1 MKILILFLIC
11 LNALFA
17 LDSNALFALDSN
29 ALKTEIKKAYLKE
42 YKDLKLEIE
51 TINLEI
57 PEHFSNA
64 PILSYELNASNKLK
78 KDGVVFLRLE
88 NEPNLRLPVRY
99 SVIGSMQAFKS
110 IGAIKKDENI
120 TANNTK
126 KERVFFGTLSNPL
139 LEGAIGKVSAKN
151 FIPPNTLLSADKT
164 QALIIV
170 RKNDIITG
178 VYEEGQISIEI
189 SLKALENGALNQ
201 IIQAKN
207 LESNKILKAKVL
219 SGSKAQIL

>member
-1 MKILILFLIC
+1 MVLRTLLAMDT
-11 LNALFA
+11 NM
-17 LDSNALFALDSN
+17 
-29 ALKTEIKKAYLKE
+29 LKAEIKEAYLKE

-57 PEHFSNA
+57 PERFSHA
-64 PILSYELNASNKLK
+64 SISSYELSASNKLK

-110 IGAIKKDENI
+110 VSAIKKDENI

-126 KERVFFGTLSNPL
+126 KERVLFGVLSNPL
-139 LEGAIGKVSAKN
+139 LEGAIDRVSAKH
-151 FIPPNTLLSADKT
+151 FIPPDTLLSMDKT

>member
-1 MKILILFLIC
+1 MKILILFLMC
-11 LNALFA
+11 L
-17 LDSNALFALDSN
+17 SALFALDSN
-29 ALKTEIKKAYLKE
+29 ALKTEIKEAYLKE

-57 PEHFSNA
+57 PERFSNA

-120 TANNTK
+120 TASNTK
-126 KERVFFGTLSNPL
+126 KERVLFGALSNPL

-151 FIPPNTLLSADKT
+151 FIPPNTLLSTDKT

-189 SLKALENGALNQ
+189 SLKALENGVLNQ

-219 SGSKAQIL
+219 SSSKAQIL

>member
-1 MKILILFLIC
+1 MKILILFLFC

-17 LDSNALFALDSN
+17 LDSNAL
-29 ALKTEIKKAYLKE
+29 KIGIKEAYLKE

-57 PEHFSNA
+57 PERFSNA
-64 PILSYELNASNKLK
+64 PISSYELNASNKLK

-126 KERVFFGTLSNPL
+126 KERILFGALSNPL
-139 LEGAIGKVSAKN
+139 LEDAIGKVSAKN
-151 FIPPNTLLSADKT
+151 FIPPNTLLSTDKT

-219 SGSKAQIL
+219 SSSKVQIL

>member
-11 LNALFA
+11 
-17 LDSNALFALDSN
+17 SNTLFALDSN

-57 PEHFSNA
+57 PERFSNA

-120 TANNTK
+120 TANNTQ
-126 KERVFFGTLSNPL
+126 KERVLFGVLSNPL

-151 FIPPNTLLSADKT
+151 FIPPNTLLSTDKT

-201 IIQAKN
+201 IIQVKN

-219 SGSKAQIL
+219 SSSKAQIL

>member
-1 MKILILFLIC
+1 MVLRTLLAMDT
-11 LNALFA
+11 NT
-17 LDSNALFALDSN
+17 
-29 ALKTEIKKAYLKE
+29 LKTEIKAIYLKE
-42 YKDLKLEIE
+42 YQDLKLEIE

-57 PEHFSNA
+57 PERFSHA
-64 PILSYELNASNKLK
+64 SILSYELNASNKLK

-110 IGAIKKDENI
+110 ISAIKKDENI
-120 TANNTK
+120 TANNTQ
-126 KERVFFGTLSNPL
+126 KERVLFGTLSNPL
-139 LEGAIGKVSAKN
+139 LEGAIDRVSAKN
-151 FIPPNTLLSADKT
+151 FIPPDTLLSADKT

-219 SGSKAQIL
+219 SSSKAQIL

>member
-1 MKILILFLIC
+1 MKIL
-11 LNALFA
+11 ALFFMVLRTLLA
-17 LDSNALFALDSN
+17 MDTNM
-29 ALKTEIKKAYLKE
+29 LKTGIKETYLKE

-57 PEHFSNA
+57 PERFSHA
-64 PILSYELNASNKLK
+64 SILSYELNASNKLK
-78 KDGVVFLRLE
+78 KDGVVFLKLE

-126 KERVFFGTLSNPL
+126 KERVLFGALSNPL
-139 LEGAIGKVSAKN
+139 LEGAIDKVSAKH
-151 FIPPNTLLSADKT
+151 FIPPNTLLSMDKT

-219 SGSKAQIL
+219 SSSKAQIL

>member
-1 MKILILFLIC
+1 MKIVILFFMVLRT
-11 LNALFA
+11 LLAMDTNT
-17 LDSNALFALDSN
+17 
-29 ALKTEIKKAYLKE
+29 LKTEIKETYLKE

-57 PEHFSNA
+57 PERFSNA
-64 PILSYELNASNKLK
+64 PILSYELSASNKLK
-78 KDGVVFLRLE
+78 KDGVVFLKLE

-110 IGAIKKDENI
+110 ISAIKKDENI
-120 TANNTK
+120 TANNTQ
-126 KERVFFGTLSNPL
+126 KERVLFGALSNPL
-139 LEGAIGKVSAKN
+139 LEGAIDKVSAKN
-151 FIPPNTLLSADKT
+151 FIPPDTLLSADKT

-178 VYEEGQISIEI
+178 VYEEGRISIEI
-189 SLKALENGALNQ
+189 SLKALENGALHQ

-219 SGSKAQIL
+219 SSSKAQIL

>member
-1 MKILILFLIC
+1 MKILILFFMVLRT
-11 LNALFA
+11 LLAMDTNM
-17 LDSNALFALDSN
+17 
-29 ALKTEIKKAYLKE
+29 LKSEIKETYLKE

-57 PEHFSNA
+57 PERFSHA
-64 PILSYELNASNKLK
+64 SILSYELNASNKLK

-99 SVIGSMQAFKS
+99 SVIGSMQVFKS
-110 IGAIKKDENI
+110 ISAIKKDENI
-120 TANNTK
+120 TANNTQ
-126 KERVFFGTLSNPL
+126 KERVLFGTLSNPL
-139 LEGAIGKVSAKN
+139 LEGTIDKVSAKN
-151 FIPPNTLLSADKT
+151 FIPPDTLLSMDKT

-219 SGSKAQIL
+219 SSSKAQIL

>member
-1 MKILILFLIC
+1 MKILILFFMVLRT
-11 LNALFA
+11 LLAMDTNM
-17 LDSNALFALDSN
+17 
-29 ALKTEIKKAYLKE
+29 LKTEIKEAYLKE

-57 PEHFSNA
+57 PERFSNA
-64 PILSYELNASNKLK
+64 SILSYELNASNKLK

-99 SVIGSMQAFKS
+99 SVVGSMQAFRS

-120 TANNTK
+120 TANNTQ
-126 KERVFFGTLSNPL
+126 KERVLFGTLSNPL

-151 FIPPNTLLSADKT
+151 FIPPNTLLSTDKT

-189 SLKALENGALNQ
+189 SLKALENGTLNQ

-219 SGSKAQIL
+219 SSSKAQIL

>member
-1 MKILILFLIC
+1 MKILILFLMC

-17 LDSNALFALDSN
+17 LDSNT
-29 ALKTEIKKAYLKE
+29 LKTEIKKAYLKE

-57 PEHFSNA
+57 PERFSNA

-126 KERVFFGTLSNPL
+126 KERVLFGVLSNPL

-151 FIPPNTLLSADKT
+151 FIPPNTLLSTDKT

-219 SGSKAQIL
+219 SSSKAQIL

>member
-1 MKILILFLIC
+1 MKILTLFFMVLRT
-11 LNALFA
+11 LLAMDTNM
-17 LDSNALFALDSN
+17 
-29 ALKTEIKKAYLKE
+29 LKAEIKAIYLKE
-42 YKDLKLEIE
+42 YQDLKLEIE

-57 PEHFSNA
+57 PERFSNA

-99 SVIGSMQAFKS
+99 SVIGSMQAFRS

-126 KERVFFGTLSNPL
+126 KERIPFGALSNPL
-139 LEGAIGKVSAKN
+139 LEGAIDKVSAKN

-219 SGSKAQIL
+219 SSSKAQIL

>member
-1 MKILILFLIC
+1 MVLRTLLAMDT
-11 LNALFA
+11 NM
-17 LDSNALFALDSN
+17 
-29 ALKTEIKKAYLKE
+29 LKAEIKAIYLKE

-57 PEHFSNA
+57 PERFSNA
-64 PILSYELNASNKLK
+64 SILSYELSASNKLK

-110 IGAIKKDENI
+110 ISAIKKDENI

-126 KERVFFGTLSNPL
+126 KERVLFGALSNPL
-139 LEGAIGKVSAKN
+139 LEGAIDKVSAKH
-151 FIPPNTLLSADKT
+151 FIPPDTLLSMDKT

-219 SGSKAQIL
+219 SSSKAQIL

>member
-1 MKILILFLIC
+1 MKNLILFFVC

-17 LDSNALFALDSN
+17 LDSNAL
-29 ALKTEIKKAYLKE
+29 KTGIKEAYLKE

-57 PEHFSNA
+57 PERFSNA

-120 TANNTK
+120 TANNTQ
-126 KERVFFGTLSNPL
+126 KERVLFGALSNPL
-139 LEGAIGKVSAKN
+139 LEGAINKVSAKN
-151 FIPPNTLLSADKT
+151 FIPPNTLLSTDKT

-219 SGSKAQIL
+219 SSSKAQIL

>member
-1 MKILILFLIC
+1 MKILTLFFMVLRT
-11 LNALFA
+11 LLAMDTNM
-17 LDSNALFALDSN
+17 
-29 ALKTEIKKAYLKE
+29 LKAEIKAIYLKE

-57 PEHFSNA
+57 PERFSHA
-64 PILSYELNASNKLK
+64 SILSYELNASNKLK
-78 KDGVVFLRLE
+78 KDGVVFLKLE

-110 IGAIKKDENI
+110 ASAIKKDENI

-126 KERVFFGTLSNPL
+126 KERVLFGALSNPL
-139 LEGAIGKVSAKN
+139 LEGAIDRVSAKH

-219 SGSKAQIL
+219 SSSKAQIL

>member
-1 MKILILFLIC
+1 MKILTLFFMVLRT
-11 LNALFA
+11 LLAMDTNT
-17 LDSNALFALDSN
+17 
-29 ALKTEIKKAYLKE
+29 LKTEIKAIYLKE
-42 YKDLKLEIE
+42 YQDLKLEIE

-57 PEHFSNA
+57 PERFSNA
-64 PILSYELNASNKLK
+64 PILSYELSASNKLK

-120 TANNTK
+120 TASNTK
-126 KERVFFGTLSNPL
+126 KERVLFGTLSNPL

-151 FIPPNTLLSADKT
+151 FIPPDTLLSADKT

-219 SGSKAQIL
+219 SSSKAQIL

>member
-1 MKILILFLIC
+1 MKILILFFMVLRT
-11 LNALFA
+11 LLAMDTNM
-17 LDSNALFALDSN
+17 
-29 ALKTEIKKAYLKE
+29 LKAEIKEIYLKE

-57 PEHFSNA
+57 PERFSHA
-64 PILSYELNASNKLK
+64 SILSYELNASNKLK
-78 KDGVVFLRLE
+78 KDGVVFLKLE

-110 IGAIKKDENI
+110 IEAIKKDENI
-120 TANNTK
+120 TANNTQ
-126 KERVFFGTLSNPL
+126 KERVLFGALSNPL
-139 LEGAIGKVSAKN
+139 LEGTIDRVSAKH
-151 FIPPNTLLSADKT
+151 FIPPNTLLSMDKT

-219 SGSKAQIL
+219 SSSKVQIL

>member
-1 MKILILFLIC
+1 MKILTLFFMVLRT
-11 LNALFA
+11 LLAMDTNM
-17 LDSNALFALDSN
+17 
-29 ALKTEIKKAYLKE
+29 LKAEIKAIYLKE

-57 PEHFSNA
+57 PERFSHA
-64 PILSYELNASNKLK
+64 SILSYELSASNKLK

-110 IGAIKKDENI
+110 VSAIKKDENI

-126 KERVFFGTLSNPL
+126 KERVLFGTLSNPL
-139 LEGAIGKVSAKN
+139 LEGAIDKVSAKH
-151 FIPPNTLLSADKT
+151 FIPPDTLLSADKT

-189 SLKALENGALNQ
+189 SLKALENGALHQ

-219 SGSKAQIL
+219 SSSKVQIL

>member
-1 MKILILFLIC
+1 MKILTLFLIG

-17 LDSNALFALDSN
+17 LDSNALKA
-29 ALKTEIKKAYLKE
+29 EIKKAYLKE
-42 YKDLKLEIE
+42 YQDLKLEIE

-57 PEHFSNA
+57 PERFSNA
-64 PILSYELNASNKLK
+64 LILNYELNASNKLK

-99 SVIGSMQAFKS
+99 SVVGSMQAFRS
-110 IGAIKKDENI
+110 TGAIKKDENI
-120 TANNTK
+120 TANNTQ
-126 KERVFFGTLSNPL
+126 KERVLFGTLSNPL
-139 LEGAIGKVSAKN
+139 LESAIGKVSAKN
-151 FIPPNTLLSADKT
+151 FIPPNTLLSTDKT

-219 SGSKAQIL
+219 SSSKAQIL

>member
-1 MKILILFLIC
+1 MKILTLFFMVLRT
-11 LNALFA
+11 LLAMDTNM
-17 LDSNALFALDSN
+17 
-29 ALKTEIKKAYLKE
+29 LKAEIKAIYLKE
-42 YKDLKLEIE
+42 YQDLKLEIE

-57 PEHFSNA
+57 PERFSHA
-64 PILSYELNASNKLK
+64 SILSYELNASNKLK

-110 IGAIKKDENI
+110 ISAIKKDENI

-126 KERVFFGTLSNPL
+126 KERVLFGALSNPL
-139 LEGAIGKVSAKN
+139 LEGAIDRVSAKH
-151 FIPPNTLLSADKT
+151 FIPPDTLLSADKT

-219 SGSKAQIL
+219 SSSKAQIL

>member
-1 MKILILFLIC
+1 MKILTLFLIG

-17 LDSNALFALDSN
+17 LDLNT
-29 ALKTEIKKAYLKE
+29 LKTGIKETYLKE
-42 YKDLKLEIE
+42 YQDLKLEIG

-57 PEHFSNA
+57 PERFSHT
-64 PILSYELNASNKLK
+64 PILSYELSASNKLK

-88 NEPNLRLPVRY
+88 NEPNLHLPVRY

-110 IGAIKKDENI
+110 ISAIKKDENI

-126 KERVFFGTLSNPL
+126 KERVLFGALSNPL

-151 FIPPNTLLSADKT
+151 FIPPNTLLSTDKT
-164 QALIIV
+164 QDLIIV

-219 SGSKAQIL
+219 SSSKAQIL

>member
-1 MKILILFLIC
+1 MKILTLFFMVLRT
-11 LNALFA
+11 LLAM
-17 LDSNALFALDSN
+17 DTN
-29 ALKTEIKKAYLKE
+29 ALKTGIKETYLKE

-57 PEHFSNA
+57 PERFSHA
-64 PILSYELNASNKLK
+64 SISSYELNASNKLK
-78 KDGVVFLRLE
+78 RDGVVFLKLE

-110 IGAIKKDENI
+110 IEAIKKDENI
-120 TANNTK
+120 TANNTQ
-126 KERVFFGTLSNPL
+126 KERIPFGALSNPL
-139 LEGAIGKVSAKN
+139 LEGAIDKVSAKN
-151 FIPPNTLLSADKT
+151 FIPPNTLLSMDKT

-189 SLKALENGALNQ
+189 SLKALENGALHQ

-219 SGSKAQIL
+219 SSSKAQIL

>member
-1 MKILILFLIC
+1 MVLRTLLAMDT
-11 LNALFA
+11 NM
-17 LDSNALFALDSN
+17 
-29 ALKTEIKKAYLKE
+29 LKTEIKEIYLKE

-57 PEHFSNA
+57 PERFSHA
-64 PILSYELNASNKLK
+64 SILSYELNASNKLK
-78 KDGVVFLRLE
+78 KDGVVFLKLE

-110 IGAIKKDENI
+110 ASAIKKDESI
-120 TANNTK
+120 TANNTQ
-126 KERVFFGTLSNPL
+126 KERVLFGALSNPL
-139 LEGAIGKVSAKN
+139 LEGSIDKVSAKH
-151 FIPPNTLLSADKT
+151 FIPPDTLLSMDKT

-219 SGSKAQIL
+219 SSSKVQIL

>member
-1 MKILILFLIC
+1 MKILTLFFMVLRT
-11 LNALFA
+11 LLAMDTNM
-17 LDSNALFALDSN
+17 
-29 ALKTEIKKAYLKE
+29 LKAEIKEIYLKE

-57 PEHFSNA
+57 PERFSNA

-99 SVIGSMQAFKS
+99 SVVGSMQAFKS
-110 IGAIKKDENI
+110 ASAIKKDENI

-126 KERVFFGTLSNPL
+126 KERVLFGALSNPL
-139 LEGAIGKVSAKN
+139 LEGAIDKVSAKN
-151 FIPPNTLLSADKT
+151 FIPPDTLLSADKT

-219 SGSKAQIL
+219 SSSKAQIL

>member
-1 MKILILFLIC
+1 MKILILFFMVLRT
-11 LNALFA
+11 LLAMDTNM
-17 LDSNALFALDSN
+17 
-29 ALKTEIKKAYLKE
+29 LKAEIKEIYLKE
-42 YKDLKLEIE
+42 YQDLKLEIE

-57 PEHFSNA
+57 PERFSNT

-110 IGAIKKDENI
+110 ISAIKKDENI

-126 KERVFFGTLSNPL
+126 KERVLFGALSNPL

-219 SGSKAQIL
+219 SSSKAQIL

>member
-1 MKILILFLIC
+1 MVLRTLLAMDT
-11 LNALFA
+11 NT
-17 LDSNALFALDSN
+17 
-29 ALKTEIKKAYLKE
+29 LKTEIKEIYLKE

-57 PEHFSNA
+57 PERFSHA

-78 KDGVVFLRLE
+78 KDGVVFLKLE

-110 IGAIKKDENI
+110 ISAIKKDENI

-126 KERVFFGTLSNPL
+126 KERVLFGALSNPL
-139 LEGAIGKVSAKN
+139 LEGAIDKVSAKN
-151 FIPPNTLLSADKT
+151 FIPPNTLLSMDKT

-207 LESNKILKAKVL
+207 LESNKILKAKIL
-219 SGSKAQIL
+219 SSSKAQIL

>member
-1 MKILILFLIC
+1 MKILILFFMVLRT
-11 LNALFA
+11 LLAMDTNM
-17 LDSNALFALDSN
+17 
-29 ALKTEIKKAYLKE
+29 LKAGIKEAYLKE

-51 TINLEI
+51 TIHLEI
-57 PEHFSNA
+57 PERFSNA
-64 PILSYELNASNKLK
+64 SILSYELNASNKLK
-78 KDGVVFLRLE
+78 KDGIVFLRLE

-110 IGAIKKDENI
+110 ASAIKKDENI
-120 TANNTK
+120 TANNTQ
-126 KERVFFGTLSNPL
+126 KERVLFGVLSNPL
-139 LEGAIGKVSAKN
+139 LEGAIDKVSAKN

-219 SGSKAQIL
+219 SSSKAQIL

>member
-1 MKILILFLIC
+1 MKILTLFFMVLRT
-11 LNALFA
+11 LLAMDTNT
-17 LDSNALFALDSN
+17 
-29 ALKTEIKKAYLKE
+29 LKTEIKAIYLKE
-42 YKDLKLEIE
+42 YQDLKLEIE

-57 PEHFSNA
+57 PERFSNA
-64 PILSYELNASNKLK
+64 PILSYELSASNKLK

-110 IGAIKKDENI
+110 ISAIKKDENI
-120 TANNTK
+120 TASNTK
-126 KERVFFGTLSNPL
+126 KERVLFGALSNPL
-139 LEGAIGKVSAKN
+139 LEGAIDRVSAKN
-151 FIPPNTLLSADKT
+151 FIPPDTLLSMDKT

-189 SLKALENGALNQ
+189 SLKALENGVLNQ

-219 SGSKAQIL
+219 SSSKAQIL

>member
-1 MKILILFLIC
+1 MVLRTLLAMDT
-11 LNALFA
+11 NM
-17 LDSNALFALDSN
+17 
-29 ALKTEIKKAYLKE
+29 LKAEIKAIYLKE

-57 PEHFSNA
+57 PERFSHA
-64 PILSYELNASNKLK
+64 SILSYELSASNKLK
-78 KDGVVFLRLE
+78 KDGVVFLKLE

-110 IGAIKKDENI
+110 VSAIKKDENI

-126 KERVFFGTLSNPL
+126 KERVLFGALSNPL
-139 LEGAIGKVSAKN
+139 LEGAIDRVSAKH
-151 FIPPNTLLSADKT
+151 FIPPDTLLSADKT

-219 SGSKAQIL
+219 SSSKAQIL

>member
-1 MKILILFLIC
+1 MKILILFFMVLRT
-11 LNALFA
+11 LLAMDTNM
-17 LDSNALFALDSN
+17 
-29 ALKTEIKKAYLKE
+29 LKTEIKEAYLKE
-42 YKDLKLEIE
+42 YQDLKLEIE

-57 PEHFSNA
+57 PERFSHA
-64 PILSYELNASNKLK
+64 PILSYELSTSSKLK

-110 IGAIKKDENI
+110 VSAIKKDENI

-126 KERVFFGTLSNPL
+126 KERVLFGALSNPL
-139 LEGAIGKVSAKN
+139 LEGAIDKVSAKN
-151 FIPPNTLLSADKT
+151 FIPPDTLLSMDKT

>member
-1 MKILILFLIC
+1 MKILIFFLFC
-11 LNALFA
+11 L
-17 LDSNALFALDSN
+17 NALFALDSN
-29 ALKTEIKKAYLKE
+29 ALKTEIKEAYLKE
-42 YKDLKLEIE
+42 YKDLKLEIK

-57 PEHFSNA
+57 PERFSND

-110 IGAIKKDENI
+110 VSAIKKDENI
-120 TANNTK
+120 TANNTQ
-126 KERVFFGTLSNPL
+126 KERVLFGTLSNPL
-139 LEGAIGKVSAKN
+139 LEGAIDRVSAKN
-151 FIPPNTLLSADKT
+151 FIPPNTLLSMDKT

-201 IIQAKN
+201 VIQAKN

>member
-1 MKILILFLIC
+1 MVLRTLLAMDT
-11 LNALFA
+11 NT
-17 LDSNALFALDSN
+17 
-29 ALKTEIKKAYLKE
+29 LKTEIKAIYLKE

-57 PEHFSNA
+57 PERFSHA
-64 PILSYELNASNKLK
+64 SILSYELNASHKLK

-110 IGAIKKDENI
+110 IEAIKKDENI

-126 KERVFFGTLSNPL
+126 KERVLFGALSNPL
-139 LEGAIGKVSAKN
+139 LEGAIDKVSAKN
-151 FIPPNTLLSADKT
+151 FIPPNTLLSTDKT

-219 SGSKAQIL
+219 SSSKAQIL

>member
-1 MKILILFLIC
+1 MKILILFFMVLRT
-11 LNALFA
+11 LLAMDTNM
-17 LDSNALFALDSN
+17 
-29 ALKTEIKKAYLKE
+29 LKAEIKAIYLKE

-57 PEHFSNA
+57 PERFSNA
-64 PILSYELNASNKLK
+64 SILSYELNASNKLK

-110 IGAIKKDENI
+110 ASAIKKDENI

-126 KERVFFGTLSNPL
+126 KERVLFGALSNPL
-139 LEGAIGKVSAKN
+139 LEGAIDKVSAKH
-151 FIPPNTLLSADKT
+151 FIPPDTLLSADKT

-219 SGSKAQIL
+219 SSSKAQIL

>member
-1 MKILILFLIC
+1 MKILTLFFMVLRT
-11 LNALFA
+11 LLAMDTNM
-17 LDSNALFALDSN
+17 
-29 ALKTEIKKAYLKE
+29 LKTEIKAIYLKE
-42 YKDLKLEIE
+42 YQDLKLEIE

-57 PEHFSNA
+57 PERFSHA
-64 PILSYELNASNKLK
+64 SILSYELSASNKLK

-126 KERVFFGTLSNPL
+126 KERVLFGALSNPL
-139 LEGAIGKVSAKN
+139 LEGAIDKVSAKH
-151 FIPPNTLLSADKT
+151 FIPPDTLLSADKT

>member
-1 MKILILFLIC
+1 MKILTLFFMVLRT
-11 LNALFA
+11 LLAMDTNM
-17 LDSNALFALDSN
+17 
-29 ALKTEIKKAYLKE
+29 LKTEIKETYLKE

-57 PEHFSNA
+57 PERFSNT

-78 KDGVVFLRLE
+78 KDGVVFLKLE

-110 IGAIKKDENI
+110 IEAIKKDENI
-120 TANNTK
+120 TANNTQ
-126 KERVFFGTLSNPL
+126 KERVLFGALSNPL
-139 LEGAIGKVSAKN
+139 LEGAIDKVSAKN
-151 FIPPNTLLSADKT
+151 FIPPNTLLSMDKT

-219 SGSKAQIL
+219 SSSKAQIL

>member
-1 MKILILFLIC
+1 MKILTLFFMVLRT
-11 LNALFA
+11 LLAMDTNM
-17 LDSNALFALDSN
+17 
-29 ALKTEIKKAYLKE
+29 LKAEIKAIYLKE
-42 YKDLKLEIE
+42 YQDLKLEIE

-57 PEHFSNA
+57 PEHFSHA

-110 IGAIKKDENI
+110 ISAIKKDENI

-126 KERVFFGTLSNPL
+126 KERVLFGALSNPL
-139 LEGAIGKVSAKN
+139 LEGAIDKVSAKH
-151 FIPPNTLLSADKT
+151 FIPPDTLLSTDKT

-219 SGSKAQIL
+219 SSSKAQIL

>member
-1 MKILILFLIC
+1 MKILTLFFMVLRT
-11 LNALFA
+11 LLAMDTNT
-17 LDSNALFALDSN
+17 
-29 ALKTEIKKAYLKE
+29 LKTEIKEIYLKE

-51 TINLEI
+51 TIKLEI
-57 PEHFSNA
+57 PERFSHA
-64 PILSYELNASNKLK
+64 SILSYELSASNKLK
-78 KDGVVFLRLE
+78 KDGVVFLKLE

-110 IGAIKKDENI
+110 IEAIKKDENI

-126 KERVFFGTLSNPL
+126 KERVLFGALSNPL
-139 LEGAIGKVSAKN
+139 LEGAIDKVSAKN

-219 SGSKAQIL
+219 SSSKVQIL

>member
-1 MKILILFLIC
+1 MKILTLFFMVLRT
-11 LNALFA
+11 LLAMDTNM
-17 LDSNALFALDSN
+17 
-29 ALKTEIKKAYLKE
+29 LKAEIKETYLKE

-57 PEHFSNA
+57 PERFSHA
-64 PILSYELNASNKLK
+64 SILSYELSASNKLK

-110 IGAIKKDENI
+110 ISAIKKDENI

-126 KERVFFGTLSNPL
+126 KERVLFGTLSNPL
-139 LEGAIGKVSAKN
+139 LEGAIDRVSAKH
-151 FIPPNTLLSADKT
+151 FIPPDTLLSMDKT

-219 SGSKAQIL
+219 SSSKAQIL

>member
-1 MKILILFLIC
+1 MVLRTLLAMDT
-11 LNALFA
+11 NM
-17 LDSNALFALDSN
+17 
-29 ALKTEIKKAYLKE
+29 LKAEIKAIYLKE

-57 PEHFSNA
+57 PERFSHA
-64 PILSYELNASNKLK
+64 SILSYELSASSKLK

-110 IGAIKKDENI
+110 IEAIKKDENI

-126 KERVFFGTLSNPL
+126 KERILFGTLSNPL
-139 LEGAIGKVSAKN
+139 LEGAIDRVSAKH
-151 FIPPNTLLSADKT
+151 FIPPDTLLSMDKT

-219 SGSKAQIL
+219 SSSKAQIL

>member
-1 MKILILFLIC
+1 MKIVILFFMVLRT
-11 LNALFA
+11 LLAMDTNT
-17 LDSNALFALDSN
+17 
-29 ALKTEIKKAYLKE
+29 LKTEIKAIYLKE
-42 YKDLKLEIE
+42 YQDLKLEIE

-57 PEHFSNA
+57 PERFSHA
-64 PILSYELNASNKLK
+64 SILSYELNASNKLK

-110 IGAIKKDENI
+110 ISAIKKDENI
-120 TANNTK
+120 TANNTQ
-126 KERVFFGTLSNPL
+126 KERVLFGTLSNPL
-139 LEGAIGKVSAKN
+139 LEGAIDRVSAKN
-151 FIPPNTLLSADKT
+151 FIPPDTLLSADKT

-219 SGSKAQIL
+219 SSSKAQIL

>member
-1 MKILILFLIC
+1 MVLRTLLAMDT
-11 LNALFA
+11 NM
-17 LDSNALFALDSN
+17 
-29 ALKTEIKKAYLKE
+29 LKTEIKEAYLKE

-51 TINLEI
+51 TIKLEI
-57 PEHFSNA
+57 PERFSNA
-64 PILSYELNASNKLK
+64 SILSYELNASNKLK

-110 IGAIKKDENI
+110 IEAIKKDENI

-126 KERVFFGTLSNPL
+126 KERIPFGALSSPL
-139 LEGAIGKVSAKN
+139 LEGAIDRVSAKH
-151 FIPPNTLLSADKT
+151 FIPPNTLLSTDKT

-219 SGSKAQIL
+219 SSSKAQIL